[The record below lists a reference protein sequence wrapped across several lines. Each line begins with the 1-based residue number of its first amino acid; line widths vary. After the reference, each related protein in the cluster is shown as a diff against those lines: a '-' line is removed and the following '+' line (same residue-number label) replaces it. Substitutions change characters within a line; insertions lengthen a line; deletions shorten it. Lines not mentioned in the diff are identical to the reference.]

1 MIFPVQLHGRL
12 QYQFRKLQVEQLA
25 YVRYE
30 RIAERSRLLPI
41 LDARVNAI
49 LQANASAKS
58 KLGQF
63 SQLADALAA
72 EIAPDAGCRRGCAA
86 CCHIAVS
93 VSSLEAARLE
103 HTLGLRAKKLS
114 ESHEPD
120 DAKDLYFGT
129 PCPFL
134 EGSECSIYAH
144 RPLSCRLHFTLDLD
158 GYFCSTDIAPE
169 DSRVPNV
176 DLTAFWMGYAFLVL
190 QAGGL
195 MGDIRDF
202 FPAGR

>member
-1 MIFPVQLHGRL
+1 MEAVIHLHGRL
-12 QYQFRKLQVEQLA
+12 QYQFRKLQVETLA
-25 YVRYE
+25 YDRYE
-30 RIAERSRLLPI
+30 RIVARSRLRPI

-49 LQANASAKS
+49 LHANASAKS

-72 EIAPDAGCRRGCAA
+72 EIAPDTGCRRGCAA

-93 VSSLEAARLE
+93 MSSLEAARME
-103 HTLGLRAKKLS
+103 HALGVKPKTLPA
-114 ESHEPD
+114 D
-120 DAKDLYFGT
+120 NDTDTAKDRYFGT

-134 EGSECSIYAH
+134 EGSECSIYEH